1 MINLQK
7 RRCVMSRQEMFEEA
21 RNIAQEAAVFSHLEP
36 DQQTEAIEYIM
47 HDLEE
52 RIYGHV

>member
-1 MINLQK
+1 
-7 RRCVMSRQEMFEEA
+7 MSRQEMFEEA